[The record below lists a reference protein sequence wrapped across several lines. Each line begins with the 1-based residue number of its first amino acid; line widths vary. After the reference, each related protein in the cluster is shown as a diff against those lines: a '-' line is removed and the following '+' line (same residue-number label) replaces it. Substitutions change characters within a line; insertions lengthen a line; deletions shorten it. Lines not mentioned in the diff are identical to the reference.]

1 MLGGQDD
8 VKNIANKRSKSSSA
22 LLRINNKSIDNIND
36 NNNKLNRSFSKTN
49 IKDNALLFDDADK
62 QNKNNISNYI
72 NDSSKADEAYEDGEE
87 PIYAVS
93 DFEGRYDYYIRFFTD
108 IGFFDK
114 DALCNAVKTQIEKS
128 GKQEE
133 EKNKELEMLRILFT
147 KSPEEWFEK
156 IIKHLNILDAYMSLK
171 VPGAD
176 NVYKTNIERLNF
188 LKTYFTE
195 DVLKSAINKNFKG
208 KIVING
214 DLYSSRVND
223 LFGKKEDNIVSI
235 NELCFNALKAIKTN
249 NDVKDKLILVAGNHD
264 VYHMDYIDGQYY
276 DSNDDD
282 ILQDIKNATLPFL
295 TKWFKVK
302 TKDGKMLIFKH
313 SPRLMEDEIFGKDL
327 SEIIDD
333 KNDCMGTGLNEI
345 INYNTE
351 NEKDPMKSGYM
362 YQYYFYNGFNRQ
374 NTFNSDS
381 KINNDVKKI
390 LEKNNA
396 KLVVGHC
403 HVGGKIKDGCICI
416 DDDGE
421 YKYRVFHFEKKKDIS
436 NDKNNV
442 DDECNS
448 FNNTRESIYFDD
460 IHDNV
465 MLEMSANNANSNN
478 NNNNRSNNNIPV
490 NSNKHNGPSG
500 SANPIFNLPNNNN
513 SREQDSEKNNINN
526 NNNFAQRALN
536 SNNNDMLYNG
546 EYINIANPNIT
557 DEEIIKHIK
566 ENKDVLPAGL
576 NINDIKKLRGKG
588 EVNNVSAQHIDKDK
602 SGNNT
607 NIKDTI
613 NNSSLKQNND
623 SYNNEN
629 PIFKIINHL
638 NKKSEQQDNNNT
650 EQKQDDNNN
659 TEQNKHDNK
668 LYRSLFTF
676 GSTNT
681 ATFNQQQPQNKEVS
695 CEMVRNCL
703 SSIGECFNC
712 KCS

>member
-22 LLRINNKSIDNIND
+22 LPRINNKSIDNIND

-72 NDSSKADEAYEDGEE
+72 NDSSKADEAYGDGEE

-133 EKNKELEMLRILFT
+133 EKNKELEMLKILFT
-147 KSPEEWFEK
+147 KSPEEWFKK
-156 IIKHLNILDAYMSLK
+156 IIKHLNIFGDDISVK
-171 VPGAD
+171 VLGAD

-223 LFGKKEDNIVSI
+223 LFGKKKDEIVAI
-235 NELCFNALKAIKTN
+235 NKLCFNALKAIKTN

-264 VYHMDYIDGQYY
+264 VYHIDYADDQCCSRDG
-276 DSNDDD
+276 DD
-282 ILQDIKNATLPFL
+282 ILQGIKNSTLPFL
-295 TKWFKVK
+295 TKWYKVK

-313 SPRLMEDEIFGKDL
+313 SPRLMEDETFGKDL
-327 SEIIDD
+327 SEIIDNE
-333 KNDCMGTGLNEI
+333 NDCMGTGLNEI

-351 NEKDPMKSGYM
+351 NEKDPMKSGLM
-362 YQYYFYNGFNRQ
+362 YQYYFYNGFNKL
-374 NTFNSDS
+374 NTFNSDDG
-381 KINNDVKKI
+381 INDYVKKI
-390 LEKNNA
+390 LASKNA

-403 HVGGKIKDGCICI
+403 HAGGKMKDNCICI
-416 DDDGE
+416 DDNGK
-421 YKYRVFHFEKKKDIS
+421 YKYRVFHFNKKKDIS

-460 IHDNV
+460 IQDNIKP
-465 MLEMSANNANSNN
+465 SKPANNLNYNDNN
-478 NNNNRSNNNIPV
+478 NLFQQN
-490 NSNKHNGPSG
+490 
-500 SANPIFNLPNNNN
+500 
-513 SREQDSEKNNINN
+513 
-526 NNNFAQRALN
+526 
-536 SNNNDMLYNG
+536 
-546 EYINIANPNIT
+546 YIKQKNPNIT
-557 DEEIIKHIK
+557 NEEFKQILQNNQNKLLPNFDKDYIMKFRF
-566 ENKDVLPAGL
+566 ENKQIQPPNNKTELRQDENNIL
-576 NINDIKKLRGKG
+576 NNAP
-588 EVNNVSAQHIDKDK
+588 NYK
-602 SGNNT
+602 SQ
-607 NIKDTI
+607 D
-613 NNSSLKQNND
+613 
-623 SYNNEN
+623 NNEYRDN